1 MASTDAADGE
11 SAYKYPCYPRNPRF
25 HFLISHMISLRPV
38 TPEDD
43 SFLAGLYASTRAEE
57 LAVTGWDAE
66 QTAAFCRQQFDAQSV
81 HYRENYPG
89 ASLQVIVQAGEPI
102 GRLYVARWEREI
114 RIMDIA
120 LLPEHRGAGI
130 GAKLL
135 RELQEEAQ
143 SAGKS
148 LTIHVERFNPA
159 LRLYERLGFKITEDK
174 GVYLLLSWETD
185 D

>member
-1 MASTDAADGE
+1 MPA
-11 SAYKYPCYPRNPRF
+11 N
-25 HFLISHMISLRPV
+25 LSLRLRPI

-57 LAVTGWDAE
+57 LAVTGWSDEDKALFCRRQFDG
-66 QTAAFCRQQFDAQSV
+66 QTA
-81 HYRENYPG
+81 HYLENYTG
-89 ASLQVIVQAGEPI
+89 TSLQIIERAGVPA

-120 LLPEHRGAGI
+120 LLPEHRGSGI
-130 GAKLL
+130 GTRLL
-135 RELQEEAQ
+135 RELQDEAR

-159 LRLYERLGFKITEDK
+159 LRLYERLGFKQMEDK

-185 D
+185 E

>member
-1 MASTDAADGE
+1 
-11 SAYKYPCYPRNPRF
+11 
-25 HFLISHMISLRPV
+25 MISLRPI

-57 LAVTGWDAE
+57 LAVTGWSEEDKAV
-66 QTAAFCRQQFDAQSV
+66 FCRKQFDAQSA
-81 HYRENYPG
+81 HYVENYPG
-89 ASLQVIVQAGEPI
+89 ASLQVIERAGDPI

-120 LLPEHRGAGI
+120 LLPEHRGTGI
-130 GAKLL
+130 GTQLL
-135 RELQEEAQ
+135 RELQDEAR

-159 LRLYERLGFKITEDK
+159 LRLYERLGFQMAEDK
-174 GVYLLLSWETD
+174 GVYLLMGWEGSESGSQEARKEEHT
-185 D
+185 